1 MRDGMNELRAYFAG
15 ELPGINTFLAAEADK
30 FDGLVREV
38 ARHVLLSGGK
48 RIRPML
54 TILFARALGH
64 GQNNVLPIACAIEML
79 HTATLL
85 HDDVLDQAQTRRGQ
99 TSAHVAFGVTETI
112 LAGDV
117 LLALSN
123 RLGADYDIP
132 RLNALLA
139 RGIMATAEGEIL
151 ELAHTARPTVDRAT
165 YLDIVI
171 GKTARLIETAC
182 RCGAAL
188 ATPER
193 AVEDRAG
200 TYGLNL
206 GIAFQLVDDA
216 LDYTIS
222 ESELGK
228 PAGGDLREGKMTL
241 PLILFLESL
250 PEAEAARLLV
260 KLRDKRLTEEEA
272 GRIVAT
278 IREKGLAEKTREA
291 AQAYGDLA
299 LRELDALPECPERTV
314 LSQAAEYVL
323 TRRK

>member
-1 MRDGMNELRAYFAG
+1 MNELRAYFMR
-15 ELPGINTFLAAEADK
+15 EIPGIDAFLAAEADK
-30 FDGLVREV
+30 LDGLVREV

-54 TILFARALGH
+54 TILFARALGY
-64 GQNNVLPIACAIEML
+64 GGNDILPIACALEML

-85 HDDVLDQAQTRRGQ
+85 HDDVLDAALVRRGQ
-99 TSAHVAFGVTETI
+99 TSAHVRFGTVETI

-117 LLALSN
+117 LLALAN
-123 RLGADYDIP
+123 KLGADYDIP

-139 RGIMATAEGEIL
+139 RGIMATANGEIL
-151 ELAHTARPTVDRAT
+151 ELAHTKSPTVDREA
-165 YLDIVI
+165 YMDIII

-188 ATPER
+188 ASPER
-193 AVEDRAG
+193 AVEDLAG
-200 TYGLNL
+200 SYGLNL

-222 ESELGK
+222 EGEMGK

-241 PLILFLESL
+241 PLILLLEDM
-250 PEAEAARLLV
+250 PPAEAGELLDA
-260 KLRDKRLTEEEA
+260 LREKRLTVEQAE
-272 GRIVAT
+272 GIVLLV
-278 IREKGLAEKTREA
+278 REKGLAEKTREA
-291 AQAYGDLA
+291 AAGYIA
-299 LRELDALPECPERTV
+299 AAVKELENLPASPEREV
-314 LSQAAEYVL
+314 LVQAAQYVL